1 MERKLEVIPAERF
14 EKPPP
19 SCSQDHHKFR
29 GAMNELKDMV
39 GGNVYRYVLDAC
51 EKAYYAKAREVEDRF
66 KVPPSSDTEDA
77 LKSLGSGVQK
87 VKELAPTITP
97 GSRENV
103 ERMEEAVSGISRK
116 VKDDDDSFYDEVG
129 DMETLKPGEVVRTEP
144 SENLTIDFR
153 DGTCADEIP
162 PAPLPKL
169 SASNGPE
176 DDSWKNRRSCQ
187 PRSSDFGAMEYS
199 VRAED
204 CFDSQYPKDLAEVP
218 ECYPSPNTLMQTED
232 QFQGGP
238 SGEEL
243 DNIVVSQEN
252 PAGGCQAWNTSTC
265 TFIQADDPFQ
275 DIPGFGDPLMHPQD
289 DQLSAL
295 WENYFST
302 WLT

>member
-144 SENLTIDFR
+144 SENLTITR
-153 DGTCADEIP
+153 YH
-162 PAPLPKL
+162 LL
-169 SASNGPE
+169 LY
-176 DDSWKNRRSCQ
+176 
-187 PRSSDFGAMEYS
+187 RSSLQAMVQRMIRGRTGGPVS
-199 VRAED
+199 RVPRTLVPWNTVCVQKIALTPNT
-204 CFDSQYPKDLAEVP
+204 PKIWQR
-218 ECYPSPNTLMQTED
+218 YPSAIPVLILSCKLKTNFKYST
-232 QFQGGP
+232 GGP